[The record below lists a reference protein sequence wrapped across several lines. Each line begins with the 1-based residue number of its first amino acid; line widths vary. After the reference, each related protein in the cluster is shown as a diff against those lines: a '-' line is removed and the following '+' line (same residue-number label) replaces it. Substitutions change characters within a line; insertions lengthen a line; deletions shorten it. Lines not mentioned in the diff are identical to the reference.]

1 MSLFNCEVTVL
12 GPGHDRRT
20 IWSDDLVPGSV
31 IQLTVKD
38 NIIMPCDAVI
48 LSGSCVVRESGTKN
62 PKNLIF
68 MKSDRK
74 KIAVAAKPKH
84 KYQLPKSRTKVYNPQ
99 SHRQHTLLRGSSFVL
114 HTEKVNC
121 VL

>member
-12 GPGHDRRT
+12 GPGHGHDRRT

-62 PKNLIF
+62 PKN
-68 MKSDRK
+68 
-74 KIAVAAKPKH
+74 
-84 KYQLPKSRTKVYNPQ
+84 
-99 SHRQHTLLRGSSFVL
+99 
-114 HTEKVNC
+114 
-121 VL
+121 